1 MSDAL
6 KTGIRTFLGGC
17 LALLTFSCEV
27 DFSPNTNA
35 NPIPVIYGIIN
46 PDDSLYYIRL
56 TKTFQ
61 CTSNTNQ
68 CAKQPTV
75 QFFDHPTVE
84 FELLS
89 YNNKLLNRGF
99 LTAMVVPAKESGFFS
114 QEPNMVYGIS
124 QKNFEF
130 ENDDPFGNL
139 DATQLILKIKTTET
153 AYLTYSKVDITRPA
167 RIQVPRANKPY
178 SFSLFEQRMERISWD
193 GTMNQFHT
201 IIFRIGY
208 IEHLRDSV
216 RNDFVDVEFPV
227 DPLDPTLS
235 GDKFY
240 EYPVDGQDFLRKLKL
255 SFRNKEEPAGLDYR
269 KITSLDILVV
279 SINDE
284 YRLYMNALKRDA
296 NVDIEAPSN
305 ITNGIGLLCVK
316 YIATSPGHSFNYK
329 TMDSI
334 ANSQLTKH
342 LKFVKW

>member
-1 MSDAL
+1 MSDVL
-6 KTGIRTFLGGC
+6 KNGIRTFLSGC
-17 LALLTFSCEV
+17 LALFAFSCEV
-27 DFSPNTNA
+27 DFNPNTNA
-35 NPIPVIYGIIN
+35 NPIPVVYGIIN

-61 CTSNTNQ
+61 CTGNTSQ

-99 LTAMVVPAKESGFFS
+99 LTPMVVPAKESGFFS

-130 ENDDPFGNL
+130 ENDGQLGNL

-153 AYLTYSKVDITRPA
+153 SYLTYSKVDITKPVSIQLPRPKQHYNFA
-167 RIQVPRANKPY
+167 
-178 SFSLFEQRMERISWD
+178 LFDPRMENVKWL
-193 GTMNQFHT
+193 GTTNQFHT
-201 IIFRIGY
+201 VIFRIGY
-208 IEHLRDSV
+208 AEHLKDSV
-216 RNDFVDVEFPV
+216 RNDFAEVQFNV

-235 GDKFY
+235 GWDLY
-240 EYPVDGQDFLRKLKL
+240 EFPIDGQDFLRKLKL
-255 SFRNKEEPAGLDYR
+255 WFRDKKEPAGLDYR

-296 NVDIEAPSN
+296 NVDIGAPSN
-305 ITNGIGLLCVK
+305 ITNGIGLFCVK
-316 YIATSPGHSFNYK
+316 YIATSPGHTFNFK

-342 LKFVKW
+342 LRFVKW